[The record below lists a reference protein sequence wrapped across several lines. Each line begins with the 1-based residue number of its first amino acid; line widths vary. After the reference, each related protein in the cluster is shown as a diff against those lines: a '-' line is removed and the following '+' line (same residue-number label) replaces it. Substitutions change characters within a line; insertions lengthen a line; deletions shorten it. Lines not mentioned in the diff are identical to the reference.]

1 MCTSVPQ
8 MAVLSTRITTSP
20 APALGTGTLSSA
32 RPGPRWFLTSASMD
46 STASPS
52 VRRLSCG
59 ERPRQLIEACP
70 LAFHLGAQFVQARR
84 HRTEASLP
92 AQVVVERGLVRA
104 GVDAVTLA
112 VEHLVQRE
120 EAAGQCEADELDAL
134 GGLRLPARRAGRQH
148 EQEAEARHAQS
159 QPDLAQEVVTVS
171 ERQRRRVG
179 DAMRG
184 HDRHDVL
191 LGLGL
196 AARGRGRLGA
206 ARRGAA
212 ALPPGVSVDLVVV
225 ADVQDIFVALAAAA
239 ERNEDVLYICYDNE
253 IYGNTGG
260 QRSGATPRGA
270 KTTTTPHGK
279 AEAKKDIMAIMAA
292 HRVPYAATL
301 SLAHRD
307 DFLRKIRLALGMP
320 GFRFLLMLSPCP
332 AGWKSQP
339 AESVELV
346 RLAVACGL
354 FPLYEVFDGEC
365 YRINARPDETPLDDY
380 LCRQG
385 RFRSVA
391 PSLDELRAQ
400 VEREWARLDELA
412 RAFPATQPAD

>member
-1 MCTSVPQ
+1 MCPSPVASSPRSRPRTPSPSSTILPTNSWPTTSGTDVHIYEWDEWAQRTLSVPQ

-92 AQVVVERGLVRA
+92 AQVVVERGLVGA

-120 EAAGQCEADELDAL
+120 EAAGHCEADELDAL

-225 ADVQDIFVALAAAA
+225 ADVQDIFVALGGGGERRQADVVGAAVA
-239 ERNEDVLYICYDNE
+239 ERN
-253 IYGNTGG
+253 
-260 QRSGATPRGA
+260 
-270 KTTTTPHGK
+270 
-279 AEAKKDIMAIMAA
+279 
-292 HRVPYAATL
+292 
-301 SLAHRD
+301 
-307 DFLRKIRLALGMP
+307 
-320 GFRFLLMLSPCP
+320 
-332 AGWKSQP
+332 
-339 AESVELV
+339 
-346 RLAVACGL
+346 
-354 FPLYEVFDGEC
+354 
-365 YRINARPDETPLDDY
+365 
-380 LCRQG
+380 
-385 RFRSVA
+385 
-391 PSLDELRAQ
+391 
-400 VEREWARLDELA
+400 
-412 RAFPATQPAD
+412 

>member
-92 AQVVVERGLVRA
+92 AQ
-104 GVDAVTLA
+104 
-112 VEHLVQRE
+112 
-120 EAAGQCEADELDAL
+120 
-134 GGLRLPARRAGRQH
+134 
-148 EQEAEARHAQS
+148 
-159 QPDLAQEVVTVS
+159 EVVTVS

-225 ADVQDIFVALAAAA
+225 ADIQDIFVALGGGG
-239 ERNEDVLYICYDNE
+239 ERRQADVV
-253 IYGNTGG
+253 
-260 QRSGATPRGA
+260 GA
-270 KTTTTPHGK
+270 
-279 AEAKKDIMAIMAA
+279 
-292 HRVPYAATL
+292 
-301 SLAHRD
+301 
-307 DFLRKIRLALGMP
+307 
-320 GFRFLLMLSPCP
+320 
-332 AGWKSQP
+332 
-339 AESVELV
+339 
-346 RLAVACGL
+346 AVAG
-354 FPLYEVFDGEC
+354 
-365 YRINARPDETPLDDY
+365 
-380 LCRQG
+380 
-385 RFRSVA
+385 
-391 PSLDELRAQ
+391 
-400 VEREWARLDELA
+400 
-412 RAFPATQPAD
+412 